1 LPDEFYRQ
9 FPNHRLRWQ
18 PAEWD
23 KPIVYFYTRQPS
35 LQVSATVRFR
45 EGAPVVWW
53 PACASPIDDN
63 RNPARGKARPGA
75 AAVGQTFQTLRWNG
89 WLGYVPPNV
98 HVFEPPS
105 GNNWTRPQSFDFG
118 AATPE
123 WITQARLPDA
133 APITVSGSKIR
144 RGAPWTTTRPETE
157 RFLYYDGMV
166 PAPDYL
172 RCVAVTADTLTVRN
186 TGSFPVPQLF
196 VVDRRA
202 ERTAKGPA
210 FACRT
215 EAIPPGAEVAIPLK
229 PLERPADLAA
239 SVRQALID
247 AGMFGPEADSI
258 LKIWSKDLLEAEGM
272 TAFFLLPQ
280 KEYDAMLPLELTPK
294 PAKPPVRVGIVHHP
308 RFEVGP
314 QLRERVARL
323 LKELDSTEFEVRE
336 RAHRDLAAMGPWAV
350 GALREALA
358 NKPSLET
365 AKRLEALLQDADAS
379 VWLKETTGK
388 AMP

>member
-1 LPDEFYRQ
+1 
-9 FPNHRLRWQ
+9 
-18 PAEWD
+18 
-23 KPIVYFYTRQPS
+23 
-35 LQVSATVRFR
+35 
-45 EGAPVVWW
+45 
-53 PACASPIDDN
+53 
-63 RNPARGKARPGA
+63 
-75 AAVGQTFQTLRWNG
+75 
-89 WLGYVPPNV
+89 
-98 HVFEPPS
+98 
-105 GNNWTRPQSFDFG
+105 
-118 AATPE
+118 
-123 WITQARLPDA
+123 
-133 APITVSGSKIR
+133 
-144 RGAPWTTTRPETE
+144 
-157 RFLYYDGMV
+157 MV

-280 KEYDAMLPLELTPK
+280 KEYDSMLPLELTPK

-323 LKELDSTEFEVRE
+323 LKEMDSAEFEVRE

-365 AKRLEALLQDADAS
+365 AKRLEALLQEADAS